1 MDPLETIRQL
11 KCAMASGYKEEDTHA
26 LQRALDDLN
35 GRVQDTPPAAKV
47 LKMMQSIG
55 AYLSSK
61 KERAHPE
68 SIPVLLGLCD
78 GFERLLSPENQTG
91 KAVQDILAQALKTF
105 KDLKAQIASPPSMG
119 KEDIQD
125 LKAAVLSVDWEIS
138 DTTLAR
144 FDQVILQLSKKFE
157 SSRLHASFLKIMGS
171 MGTYIAKNKA
181 QSHPDSVTLL
191 RSVFQ
196 DYEDMVSRPD
206 MAPAQ
211 KKQLLEKN
219 IGAFQAFK
227 NQILQPG
234 RGPAPST
241 QADEDMAPALSHLK
255 GTTSKNQDAPLNTL
269 SDQDMTEP
277 PPPLGHDPAEADSQ
291 EASTVM
297 DDLFSAKESP
307 ADELLEAIHL
317 SELHGNGPAGGP
329 GFPAQESSRSLEDGV
344 QNFTPRRR
352 DNDPIPEIE
361 SRLDEFFNLE
371 PPAADPDESDPAP
384 ALSGIADR
392 AFDREDI
399 KAESSLNVLEETDA
413 VSPGGSGEETD
424 PEAVVPFQFEDEVY
438 EDESGGD
445 KADQDEPDPGEPD
458 QGEPYEEASYGD
470 ESYEENQDEAIDS
483 KLVFQKIKT
492 CINDPESLSSPSVLD
507 AFETDVQRFKGY
519 RENDPEMGA
528 LLDMLTR
535 LARSVHHLNADRMA
549 SQFSDQDATGDKA
562 KKPSRP
568 SGFWAKIGAI
578 FRR

>member
-1 MDPLETIRQL
+1 MDSLDTIRQL
-11 KCAMASGYKEEDTHA
+11 TRDMASGIKEDDTYA

-35 GRVQDTPPAAKV
+35 GRVQDTPLAGKV
-47 LKMMQSIG
+47 LKMMHSIG

-61 KERAHPE
+61 KERSHPE
-68 SIPVLLGLCD
+68 SLPALLALCD
-78 GFERLLSPENQTG
+78 GFEQLLLPENQQ
-91 KAVQDILAQALKTF
+91 APQDILAKALKIF
-105 KDLKAQIASPPSMG
+105 KDLKASIASPPGMG

-144 FDQVILQLSKKFE
+144 FEQVILQLSKKV
-157 SSRLHASFLKIMGS
+157 SSNRLHASFLKIMGS
-171 MGTYIAKNKA
+171 MGTYIAGHKA

-227 NQILQPG
+227 KQILKPG
-234 RGPAPST
+234 RGAAPPAL
-241 QADEDMAPALSHLK
+241 ADEDMAPALSHLK
-255 GTTSKNQDAPLNTL
+255 GTVSKGQAAPLNTL
-269 SDQDMTEP
+269 SDQDMAFP
-277 PPPLGHDPAEADSQ
+277 KPSVDHGPSGSASQ
-291 EASTVM
+291 EASAPGSTVM

-317 SELHGNGPAGGP
+317 SELHGNGPATGI
-329 GFPAQESSRSLEDGV
+329 GFPAQLSSGSLEDGV
-344 QNFTPRRR
+344 KNFTPRRPE
-352 DNDPIPEIE
+352 NDPIPEIE

-371 PPAADPDESDPAP
+371 PLSGDPDEPDPAP

-392 AFDREDI
+392 AGGHKDI
-399 KAESSLNVLEETDA
+399 TVESSVNVLKDA
-413 VSPGGSGEETD
+413 DTGSPGDSGEETD

-438 EDESGGD
+438 EDESGGG
-445 KADQDEPDPGEPD
+445 KAIQDEPP
-458 QGEPYEEASYGD
+458 EEVSCGD

-492 CINDPESLSSPSVLD
+492 CINDPESLSSPSVLE
-507 AFETDVQRFKGY
+507 AFETDIKRFKGY

-528 LLDMLTR
+528 LLEMLTR
-535 LARSVHHLNADRMA
+535 LARAVHHLNAERMA
-549 SQFSDQDATGDKA
+549 SQFPDQDETGGKA
-562 KKPSRP
+562 KKASRP
-568 SGFWAKIGAI
+568 SGLFAKIGAI
-578 FRR
+578 FRK